1 MVLDWSDNSGIIT
14 EEHIKYYQRR
24 ARGGCGLIILEAH
37 SIDRDGRHSDNQLG
51 IWSDKHMGGIAKVA
65 EVCHKYGS
73 KVLVQINHAG
83 FKTPLSVSEKLF
95 SASGYKSGNLPA
107 KALTIKEIHKIQDL
121 YVKAANRAKKA
132 GLDGIELHGAHG
144 YLISQFISPLTNKR
158 KDNYGGNLQNR
169 ARFAIEII
177 KTIKAEVSDENF
189 LIGYRIGG
197 NEPALEDGI
206 KVAKLLQSAGVDI
219 LHVSSGMDGGNIPT
233 LPHDFDYNWVV
244 YCGTKI
250 KEQVDV
256 PVIAVKDI
264 RTPKQAKYL
273 VENNMT
279 DFVAIGRGHLADPDW
294 ANKAKNNTEI
304 IQYLNIS
311 LFSMHET

>member
-14 EEHIKYYQRR
+14 EEHIKYY
-24 ARGGCGLIILEAH
+24 H
-37 SIDRDGRHSDNQLG
+37 
-51 IWSDKHMGGIAKVA
+51 
-65 EVCHKYGS
+65 
-73 KVLVQINHAG
+73 
-83 FKTPLSVSEKLF
+83 
-95 SASGYKSGNLPA
+95 
-107 KALTIKEIHKIQDL
+107 
-121 YVKAANRAKKA
+121 
-132 GLDGIELHGAHG
+132 
-144 YLISQFISPLTNKR
+144 
-158 KDNYGGNLQNR
+158 
-169 ARFAIEII
+169 
-177 KTIKAEVSDENF
+177 
-189 LIGYRIGG
+189 
-197 NEPALEDGI
+197 
-206 KVAKLLQSAGVDI
+206 I